1 MAGPNWTNQPASPA
15 GPVLKLRI
23 GQCNKLIDSLYHV
36 TYIPVTLIQVPIF
49 INECTFNYLEK
60 TGKKGKAEGRRRG
73 AGGGGWTRENIK
85 GAFSV
90 RSQRGRL
97 MWYYYLIKKL
107 INVNF
112 YLLKNFKIYIK

>member
-1 MAGPNWTNQPASPA
+1 MSGGSQLNQSTSQSA

-73 AGGGGWTRENIK
+73 AGGGGWTRDNIK

-90 RSQRGRL
+90 RSH
-97 MWYYYLIKKL
+97 
-107 INVNF
+107 NVAG
-112 YLLKNFKIYIK
+112 